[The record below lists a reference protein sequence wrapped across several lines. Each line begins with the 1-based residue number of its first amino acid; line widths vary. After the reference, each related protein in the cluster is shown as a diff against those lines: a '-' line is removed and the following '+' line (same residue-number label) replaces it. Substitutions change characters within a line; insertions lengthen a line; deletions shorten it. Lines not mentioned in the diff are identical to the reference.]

1 MNLVGKTALITGGAH
16 RVGRAIALELAERK
30 VNLVIHY
37 NHSRDAAEQTATQL
51 RDMGVEVVTHQADLR
66 QYDDIFSMFRALDEA
81 DVGLDL
87 LVNSAAILDS
97 VPLPS
102 VTEADWHR
110 TIDLNLKAPFFC
122 IQQAAQRMRQR
133 DGGSIV
139 NISDIIGIRPSKR
152 FPIHSISKAGIETLT
167 RVAAL
172 ALAPEIRVNAV
183 APGPVMKPSK
193 MVQERWDQLARTLPL
208 GRAGTALD
216 VARAVVFLFENDYIT
231 GETLVVDGG
240 MRGSY
245 T

>member
-1 MNLVGKTALITGGAH
+1 MDLAGKTAIVTGGAH
-16 RVGRAIALELAERK
+16 RVGRAIALELAGRMA
-30 VNLVIHY
+30 NLVIHY

-51 RDMGVEVVTHQADLR
+51 RDMGVEVLTHQADLS
-66 QYDDIFSMFRALDEA
+66 QHEGILGMFRALDDA

-87 LVNSAAILDS
+87 LVNSAAILES
-97 VPLPS
+97 VPLFS
-102 VTEADWHR
+102 VSEADWHR

-133 DGGSIV
+133 GGGAIV
-139 NISDIIGIRPSKR
+139 NISDIIGLRPSNR

-167 RVAAL
+167 QVAAL

-193 MVQERWDQLARTLPL
+193 MVQERWAQLTRKLPL

-216 VARAVVFLFENDYIT
+216 VARAVVFLFENEYIT

-240 MRGSY
+240 MSRS
-245 T
+245 

>member
-1 MNLVGKTALITGGAH
+1 MDLFRKTALITGGAH
-16 RVGRAIALELAERK
+16 RVGRAIALELAERM

-37 NHSRDAAEQTATQL
+37 NQSRDAAEQTAIQL
-51 RDMGVEVVTHQADLR
+51 REMGVEVLTHQADLS
-66 QYDDIFSMFRALDEA
+66 QYEGILSMFQVLDETN
-81 DVGLDL
+81 VGLDL
-87 LVNSAAILDS
+87 LVNSAAILES
-97 VPLPS
+97 VPLRS
-102 VTEADWHR
+102 VTETEWHR

-122 IQQAAQRMRQR
+122 IQQAAQRMLQR
-133 DGGSIV
+133 GGGAIV
-139 NISDIIGIRPSKR
+139 NISDIIGLRPSKR

-172 ALAPEIRVNAV
+172 TLAPEIRVNAV
-183 APGPVMKPSK
+183 APGLVMKPSK
-193 MVQERWDQLARTLPL
+193 MVQERWDQLTRTLPL

>member
-1 MNLVGKTALITGGAH
+1 MDLVRKTALITGGAH
-16 RVGRAIALELAERK
+16 RVGRAIALELAGRM

-37 NHSRDAAEQTATQL
+37 NQSQDAAEQTATQL
-51 RDMGVEVVTHQADLR
+51 RDMGVDVLTHQGDLS
-66 QYDDIFSMFRALDEA
+66 QHKGILAMFQALDESG
-81 DVGLDL
+81 VGLDL
-87 LVNSAAILDS
+87 LVNSAAILES
-97 VPLPS
+97 VPLTS

-133 DGGSIV
+133 GGGAIV
-139 NISDIIGIRPSKR
+139 NISDIIGLRPSKR

-183 APGPVMKPSK
+183 APGHVMKPSK

-208 GRAGTALD
+208 GRAGTASD
-216 VARAVVFLFENDYIT
+216 VARTVVFLFENDYIT
-231 GETLVVDGG
+231 GETIVIDGG
-240 MRGSY
+240 NQLV
-245 T
+245 